1 MNRRTAA
8 IAIVLI
14 FGSAAAPALAQF
26 PTSGP
31 TEQPATFVPAAF
43 ASPYGHAL
51 IAELGRAL
59 RADADPACLNS
70 KGIAADQLE
79 QRGEAL
85 LIRWGTRAM
94 ETARSYVDFEVY
106 EKNFPA
112 SAELKELREQPQ
124 IKRYLD
130 IEQPIRLAKVLD
142 FIFEQFDRYVLLN
155 GIKIARR
162 CRRQLPET
170 MMCCVRTRLKRLRK
184 PWTTSSKPA
193 NRPKSN
199 GFSHYPNRP
208 PKPRRAPSKKTRPF
222 RRDRPHFIEVLRSI
236 LPSCASVGADRHS
249 ANAAHRRAIRGPW
262 P

>member
-155 GIKIARR
+155 GIKIA
-162 CRRQLPET
+162 P
-170 MMCCVRTRLKRLRK
+170 VSPAASGNDDVLR
-184 PWTTSSKPA
+184 A
-193 NRPKSN
+193 NPTE
-199 GFSHYPNRP
+199 
-208 PKPRRAPSKKTRPF
+208 AAEEAL
-222 RRDRPHFIEVLRSI
+222 DDFIETSKSPQIERFLALSEQ
-236 LPSCASVGADRHS
+236 ATEATQGAIKKDQAVQAGPATFYRGIEVDL
-249 ANAAHRRAIRGPW
+249 AELCIGWRR
-262 P
+262 

>member
-1 MNRRTAA
+1 MSRRTAA

-14 FGSAAAPALAQF
+14 LGSAAAPALAQL

-31 TEQPATFVPAAF
+31 TEQPVTFVPAAF
-43 ASPYGHAL
+43 ASPYGRAL

-70 KGIAADQLE
+70 KAIAADQLE

-85 LIRWGTRAM
+85 LIKWGTRAM

-106 EKNFPA
+106 EKSFRA
-112 SAELKELREQPQ
+112 SAELKGLREQPQ

-155 GIKIARR
+155 RTKIA
-162 CRRQLPET
+162 P
-170 MMCCVRTRLKRLRK
+170 VSPAASGNIDVLR
-184 PWTTSSKPA
+184 A
-193 NRPKSN
+193 NPTE
-199 GFSHYPNRP
+199 
-208 PKPRRAPSKKTRPF
+208 AAEEAL
-222 RRDRPHFIEVLRSI
+222 DDFIETNKSPQIERFLALSEQATEATQGAIKKEQAVRAGPGTFYRGIELDLAELCIGLR
-236 LPSCASVGADRHS
+236 R
-249 ANAAHRRAIRGPW
+249 
-262 P
+262 

>member
-43 ASPYGHAL
+43 TSPYGRAL

-85 LIRWGTRAM
+85 LIKWGTRAM

-106 EKNFPA
+106 EKSFPA
-112 SAELKELREQPQ
+112 SAELKGLREQPQ

-155 GIKIARR
+155 RIKIA
-162 CRRQLPET
+162 P
-170 MMCCVRTRLKRLRK
+170 VSPAASGNDDVLR
-184 PWTTSSKPA
+184 A
-193 NRPKSN
+193 NPTE
-199 GFSHYPNRP
+199 
-208 PKPRRAPSKKTRPF
+208 AAEEAL
-222 RRDRPHFIEVLRSI
+222 DDFIETSKSPQIERFLALSEQATEATQGAIKKDQAVRAGPATFYRGIEVDLAELRIGS
-236 LPSCASVGADRHS
+236 
-249 ANAAHRRAIRGPW
+249 RR
-262 P
+262 

>member
-43 ASPYGHAL
+43 TSPYGRAL

-106 EKNFPA
+106 EKSFPA

-155 GIKIARR
+155 RIKIA
-162 CRRQLPET
+162 P
-170 MMCCVRTRLKRLRK
+170 VSPAASGNDDVLR
-184 PWTTSSKPA
+184 A
-193 NRPKSN
+193 NPTE
-199 GFSHYPNRP
+199 
-208 PKPRRAPSKKTRPF
+208 AAEEAL
-222 RRDRPHFIEVLRSI
+222 DDFIETSKSPQIERFLALSEQ
-236 LPSCASVGADRHS
+236 ATEATQGAIKKDQAVQAGPATFYRGIEVDLAELCIGS
-249 ANAAHRRAIRGPW
+249 RR
-262 P
+262 